1 MLPLRIDRNGSAR
14 HARVPRELLWAGRYT
29 ETVTHPAE
37 VRRILRI
44 LWLFAILVVMV
55 MSLVP
60 ANSLPMRELSL
71 LHVNDKVE
79 HCLAYA
85 VLAFLPAIHEQ
96 RRFIIA
102 AALGAVVLGIALEY
116 GQLLTGWR
124 DFEYGDMVAD
134 AVGVCLGVAAAVPL
148 RGTEVARS
156 LLFEKS

>member
-1 MLPLRIDRNGSAR
+1 M
-14 HARVPRELLWAGRYT
+14 
-29 ETVTHPAE
+29 THPAE

-44 LWLFAILVVMV
+44 LWLFAILVVTV

-60 ANSLPMRELSL
+60 ANSLAMRTLSL

-85 VLAFLPAIHEQ
+85 VLAFLPAIHEH
-96 RRFIIA
+96 RKFIIG
-102 AALGAVVLGIALEY
+102 AALGAVALGIALEY

-148 RGTEVARS
+148 RATEVARS
-156 LLFEKS
+156 VLFEKS

>member
-1 MLPLRIDRNGSAR
+1 M
-14 HARVPRELLWAGRYT
+14 
-29 ETVTHPAE
+29 THPAE

-44 LWLFAILVVMV
+44 LWILAILVVMV
-55 MSLVP
+55 MSLLP
-60 ANSLPMRELSL
+60 SYSLPMRALDL
-71 LHVNDKVE
+71 LHVNDKLE

-96 RRFIIA
+96 RRFIFS
-102 AALGAVVLGIALEY
+102 AALGAVALGIALEY

-148 RGTEVARS
+148 RATEVARS
-156 LLFEKS
+156 VLFRNS

>member
-1 MLPLRIDRNGSAR
+1 M
-14 HARVPRELLWAGRYT
+14 
-29 ETVTHPAE
+29 THPAE

-44 LWLFAILVVMV
+44 LWLIAILVVTV
-55 MSLVP
+55 MSLLP
-60 ANSLPMRELSL
+60 ASSLPLRELDL

-79 HCLAYA
+79 HCLAYI

-102 AALGAVVLGIALEY
+102 AALGAVALGVALEY

-124 DFEYGDMVAD
+124 DFEYGDMIAD

-148 RGTEVARS
+148 RATEVARS
-156 LLFEKS
+156 VLFGKS